1 MGRLIKHLCRKKL
14 MVDVAAQDDPLMANH
29 SFTDDDVELNLIPS
43 SDSSERV
50 KQIVIASVLA
60 SLSIAIAPTASMI
73 ARVAG
78 WGIALFDP
86 VSLFWIAAF
95 LVGGRRVGVIS
106 MCAGT
111 LGLFLYDPTA
121 IGPIFKFLATAPM
134 ILIPWIGVQKLKVK
148 AGGKALSSPK
158 FYFSLMLLAFVVR
171 LAIMIPMNFLY
182 WGLILPVL
190 DTETILYIL
199 TVVLSINSVQSIGD
213 ALVPFLVVHP
223 TGIYKYFGIW

>member
-1 MGRLIKHLCRKKL
+1 
-14 MVDVAAQDDPLMANH
+14 MADQ
-29 SFTDDDVELNLIPS
+29 SLADDDVELNLISS

-95 LVGGRRVGVIS
+95 LVGGRRVGIIS

-121 IGPIFKFLATAPM
+121 IGPIFKFLATLPM
-134 ILIPWIGVQKLKVK
+134 ILVPWIGVQRLRAEV
-148 AGGKALSSPK
+148 GGEALSSPK
-158 FYFSLMLLAFVVR
+158 FYFSIMLLAFVVR

-182 WGLILPVL
+182 WALILPAL
-190 DTETILYIL
+190 DAATIMYIL
-199 TVVLSINSVQSIGD
+199 VVVLSINSVQSVGD
-213 ALVPFLVVHP
+213 ALIPFLVVHP
-223 TGIYKYFGIW
+223 TGVYKYFGIW